1 MECYTTFKKH
11 KCTVLW
17 YKMQKYYVMQKC
29 WNSMLKNMDIMLKMQ
44 KCLHNYMLKGRSVY
58 TCTRNVCTCSRSEL
72 CVVIVHRAQDNSY
85 WSERSTAT
93 DFFSSRKQHQKT
105 IHTSN
110 LSGQVSFFVLQP
122 WPASPYPFLHPVLEP
137 VHCGDVHVGGGGVQI
152 PSLSGHTGHCGS
164 SWILQPWLINE
175 NLELEER

>member
-72 CVVIVHRAQDNSY
+72 YVVIVHRAQDNSY

-93 DFFSSRKQHQKT
+93 DFFLQQKT
-105 IHTSN
+105 APEDNTHIKFERTGFFLCPTALTSFP
-110 LSGQVSFFVLQP
+110 LSFSAP
-122 WPASPYPFLHPVLEP
+122 
-137 VHCGDVHVGGGGVQI
+137 
-152 PSLSGHTGHCGS
+152 S
-164 SWILQPWLINE
+164 SWACPLRRCACGGRGCSNPFSIWPYRPLWL
-175 NLELEER
+175 